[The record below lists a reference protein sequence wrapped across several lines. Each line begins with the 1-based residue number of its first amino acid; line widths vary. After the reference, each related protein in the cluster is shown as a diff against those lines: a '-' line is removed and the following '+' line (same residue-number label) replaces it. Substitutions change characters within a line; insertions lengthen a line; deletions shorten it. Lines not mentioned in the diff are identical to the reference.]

1 MQTLNTLNQKL
12 AARMTRMTKEEEAE
26 EDRKADEIRRK
37 IALEGM
43 AENDSIRSKIRED
56 VLEAQRAM
64 SVARLCVPEGYL
76 GKLLKDVRPIDPSV
90 KEAVRQARLYVDHF
104 ERFRKEGIGFCFYGN
119 FGTGKTLT
127 ACAILQE
134 LVDKVEGRYIT
145 LWQLIKVVKDASQY
159 GASEKELNALKKA
172 PLLVI
177 DEIGAQQGNSFEEQ
191 VLMQVIDARVSA
203 SLPTIYVSNLYPDYE
218 KDKPGKES
226 LRQKVGNRLFNRIFG
241 KSWFLQFKGE
251 SQRKRLPSIDEML
264 MGDCWTPNQGLN

>member
-1 MQTLNTLNQKL
+1 MQTLNALNKKL
-12 AARMTRMTKEEEAE
+12 AARMTKEEEAE
-26 EDRKADEIRRK
+26 EVRKLDEARRQYA
-37 IALEGM
+37 ITAM
-43 AENDSIRSKIRED
+43 AEDNCIRSQVNQE

-64 SVARLCVPEGYL
+64 SMARLCVPEGYL

-90 KEAVRQARLYVDHF
+90 KEAVRQACLYVDHF

-119 FGTGKTLT
+119 FGTGKTMT

-159 GASEKELNALKKA
+159 GASEKDLNALKKA